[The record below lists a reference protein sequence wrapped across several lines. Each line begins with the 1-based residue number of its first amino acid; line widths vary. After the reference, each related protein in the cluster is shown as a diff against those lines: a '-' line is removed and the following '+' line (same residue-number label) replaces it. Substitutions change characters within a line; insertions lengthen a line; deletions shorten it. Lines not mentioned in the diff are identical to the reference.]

1 MIAAH
6 RFCQS
11 HSSRDLHSLRYTNSL
26 QVSCVSSSTCSSD
39 PLNIFLRPTIQVRWL
54 GIFVVASRREALV
67 YIITG
72 LICIFSFRRFFVTRA
87 RKRTSRT
94 FYLSLSPEF
103 CHFDSVFITFPL
115 FVLKPSQQIYNIIK
129 NT

>member
-1 MIAAH
+1 VA
-6 RFCQS
+6 
-11 HSSRDLHSLRYTNSL
+11 
-26 QVSCVSSSTCSSD
+26 
-39 PLNIFLRPTIQVRWL
+39 
-54 GIFVVASRREALV
+54 GIFVVASRREALA

-72 LICIFSFRRFFVTRA
+72 VICIFSFRRFFVTRA
-87 RKRTSRT
+87 RKRASRT

-103 CHFDSVFITFPL
+103 CHFDSVFITFSL